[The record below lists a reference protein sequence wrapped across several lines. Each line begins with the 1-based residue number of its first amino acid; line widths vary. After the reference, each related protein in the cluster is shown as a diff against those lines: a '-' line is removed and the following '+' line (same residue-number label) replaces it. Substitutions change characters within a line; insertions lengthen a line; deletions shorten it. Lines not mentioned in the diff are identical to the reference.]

1 VLIVPGVHDPAVMD
15 VFEEEGAVHPE
26 GTVSV
31 TNEVPENVDA
41 EVLVKVKLSL
51 LAIVPA
57 DMTAGVLVTPIV
69 PQPLPTA
76 VEQLTTEMV
85 G

>member
-1 VLIVPGVHDPAVMD
+1 VTDVLD
-15 VFEEEGAVHPE
+15 VVGAVQPE

-31 TNEVPENVDA
+31 TNEVLKNCDA
-41 EVLVKVKLSL
+41 ELLVKVKLSSSP
-51 LAIVPA
+51 VDPA
-57 DMTAGVLVTPIV
+57 DSVIGLTLIV

-76 VEQLTTEMV
+76 DEQLTTEMV